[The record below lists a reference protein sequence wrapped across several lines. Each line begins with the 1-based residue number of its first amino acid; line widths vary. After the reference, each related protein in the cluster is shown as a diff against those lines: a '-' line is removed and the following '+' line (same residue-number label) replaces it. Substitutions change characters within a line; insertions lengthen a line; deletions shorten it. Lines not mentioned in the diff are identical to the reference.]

1 MTHPAGLG
9 WAGLGWAGLQSAS
22 SAFRLQYQQF
32 TLLHPDTVLELVR
45 DYINPRRCSQL
56 VSVTQSGSYAIMHQ
70 KVAYLG
76 KKKPEIHSQIG
87 TVDRYLKS
95 DIRYRKGW
103 RGRFSSISGY

>member
-1 MTHPAGLG
+1 MWWRPDNCQLTVSPVYDTSCWAGL
-9 WAGLGWAGLQSAS
+9 AGLGWAGLQSAS

-56 VSVTQSGSYAIMHQ
+56 VSVTQSDSYAIMHQ

-76 KKKPEIHSQIG
+76 KKKAPNSF
-87 TVDRYLKS
+87 TNRNS
-95 DIRYRKGW
+95 
-103 RGRFSSISGY
+103 